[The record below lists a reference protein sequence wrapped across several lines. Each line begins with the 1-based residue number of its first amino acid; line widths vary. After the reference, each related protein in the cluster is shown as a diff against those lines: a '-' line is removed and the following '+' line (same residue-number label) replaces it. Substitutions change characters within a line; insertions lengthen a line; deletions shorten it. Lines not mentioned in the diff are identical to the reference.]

1 MFKYILKRIL
11 MMIPTLFGITLVTFF
26 IINLAPGGP
35 VEQKIQQ
42 LKFAGGADGGGGSAG
57 GGGSSDYGVSD
68 EVIEA
73 LKKQYGFDK
82 PVHIRYFIW
91 IKNLFKFDFGE
102 SFSYEEPVLDVIVE
116 RFPVSLQFG
125 LISLIL
131 TYLISIP
138 LGVAKGVR
146 DGSVFDSVSSFLLF
160 VMYSIPP
167 LMLGLLLL
175 VFFAGG
181 SFLEWFPLGDIY
193 SDSYD
198 ELGFFGKVVDRVH
211 HFILPMCCYMIGSFT
226 LLSLLMK
233 NSLIEE
239 INLDYVRTA
248 RAKGLSEKKV
258 VYKHAFRNSLIPIVT
273 GLGSILT
280 VFFAGSIIIEQLFNL
295 NGIGLLSYQ
304 AALDRDYNVLMG
316 LLFFQS
322 VVLLLGR
329 LISDVLYVIVDPRI
343 DFN

>member
-42 LKFAGGADGGGGSAG
+42 LKFAGAAG
-57 GGGSSDYGVSD
+57 GGGGVGSDLGISD
-68 EVIEA
+68 EVLEA

-82 PVHIRYFIW
+82 PVHVRYWIW
-91 IKNLFKFDFGE
+91 LKNLARLDFGE
-102 SFSYEEPVLDVIVE
+102 SFSYEEPVIDVIVE

-125 LISLIL
+125 LISLLL

-146 DGSVFDSVSSFLLF
+146 DGSVFDSVTSFVLF
-160 VMYSIPP
+160 IMYSVPP
-167 LMLGLLLL
+167 IMLGLLLL
-175 VFFAGG
+175 VFLAGG

-193 SDSYD
+193 SDAYD
-198 ELGFFGKVVDRVH
+198 DLGFWGKVGDRIH

-273 GLGSILT
+273 GLGSILA

-304 AALDRDYNVLMG
+304 ATLDRDYNVLMG
-316 LLFFQS
+316 LLFIQS
-322 VVLLLGR
+322 VVMLLGR